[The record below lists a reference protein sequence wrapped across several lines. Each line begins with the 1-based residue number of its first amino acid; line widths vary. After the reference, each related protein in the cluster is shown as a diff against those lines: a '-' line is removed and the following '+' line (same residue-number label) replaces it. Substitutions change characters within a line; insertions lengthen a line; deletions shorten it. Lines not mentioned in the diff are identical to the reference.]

1 MILHVGKN
9 AFQSHRDERL
19 FPLFWLFVCVLHISL
34 SSPLLY
40 SWEESIDKGVKSF
53 GSLQIERKT
62 YITTADM
69 NGFEAFHHHQTR
81 PLQLGFIF
89 LSFCSCSPSS
99 TPLLRLLCWL
109 VLFRR
114 VALLP
119 PQPQFS
125 QDVLWVWTLQKS
137 KNRADELCKA
147 VAIGKLTT
155 MGTVESNT
163 AIGVLLGLLGLVI
176 VLVLI
181 RFCRCLKKIGHSI
194 MKTSYKA
201 RARGAQSRLLTCI
214 SLAMDSRSDRI
225 SPRFRVPSTFRSVV
239 AASSLAH

>member
-40 SWEESIDKGVKSF
+40 SWEEPIDKGVKSF

-181 RFCRCLKKIGHSI
+181 RFCRCLKKIGQPGEPFDVDNPPKHLNI
-194 MKTSYKA
+194 QLA
-201 RARGAQSRLLTCI
+201 LLQATTQTFQPALVNI
-214 SLAMDSRSDRI
+214 
-225 SPRFRVPSTFRSVV
+225 PR
-239 AASSLAH
+239 